1 MFVLASCLGY
11 GLVYGWYTPIGR
23 GDRFMLSLYLPLAFS
38 FAWAAES
45 TMNLVKMR
53 GGPRWMEWVYSGLLW
68 TLNAAVVWRLV
79 EVLRLPV
86 FDPATQ

>member
-1 MFVLASCLGY
+1 
-11 GLVYGWYTPIGR
+11 
-23 GDRFMLSLYLPLAFS
+23 
-38 FAWAAES
+38 
-45 TMNLVKMR
+45 MNLVKMR
-53 GGPRWMEWVYSGLLW
+53 GGPRWMGWVYSGLLW